1 MKLILTLKKKKKEN
15 TWTLS
20 VSALFHVQFWATV
33 SNLFLWNNA
42 SASGGK

>member
-1 MKLILTLKKKKKEN
+1 MKLVNSYFKKEEERKHLN
-15 TWTLS
+15 S